1 MNKDNLKHRVVGSIA
16 LVSFFVILIPIILEY
31 KDRGPPEET
40 FIQKDVTTN
49 EVGLNENKNQSD
61 PLFVA
66 PLKEEKP
73 LTNSEYLLQE
83 LNETLARSKPKV
95 AQQSTNTL
103 KSESWVI
110 QFDGLTHVNKFY
122 DNLILDG
129 YFPRKISQ
137 KEIQSDQ
144 VLVRLGP
151 YNSKQ
156 KANEILKEIEFVYQ
170 IKGILI
176 KVVGATN

>member
-31 KDRGPPEET
+31 KGRGAFEEP
-40 FIQKDVTTN
+40 FIKEGAAND
-49 EVGLNENKNQSD
+49 EVVLNGNENPND
-61 PLFVA
+61 PLFIA
-66 PLKEEKP
+66 PLKQKKE

-83 LNETLARSKPKV
+83 LNQKLALSKPKD
-95 AQQSTNTL
+95 AQHSSNTL
-103 KSESWVI
+103 KLESWII
-110 QFDGLTHVNKFY
+110 QFNELTHVNKFY

-129 YFPRKISQ
+129 YFPKKISQ
-137 KEIQSDQ
+137 PDIQSDQ
-144 VLVRLGP
+144 VVVRLGP
-151 YNSKQ
+151 FNSKQ